1 LTRDFRKQ
9 LKEGY
14 NVTYGYVYSLLKREG
29 FARLPRRGKQEKKKL
44 ELPKIKAPDSCQFDF
59 IMTFLAYN
67 LYRLFALEL
76 ERYNNLTAERIYEKF
91 ITNNGNIQI
100 TKGTIQVELKKKRDL
115 PQLLEMMKSFSDL
128 KYPWLKGY
136 KIEFHPSSTS

>member
-1 LTRDFRKQ
+1 
-9 LKEGY
+9 
-14 NVTYGYVYSLLKREG
+14 
-29 FARLPRRGKQEKKKL
+29 
-44 ELPKIKAPDSCQFDF
+44 
-59 IMTFLAYN
+59 
-67 LYRLFALEL
+67 LFALEL

-128 KYPWLKGY
+128 KYPWLKDY
-136 KIEFHPSSTS
+136 KIGFHPTSTS